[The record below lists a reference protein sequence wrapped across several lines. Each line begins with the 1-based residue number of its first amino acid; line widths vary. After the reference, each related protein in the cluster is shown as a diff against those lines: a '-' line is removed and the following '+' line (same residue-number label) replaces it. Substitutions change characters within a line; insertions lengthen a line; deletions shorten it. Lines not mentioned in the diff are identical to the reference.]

1 MSHDITIYQGSS
13 DEEHALASYT
23 PQVCYVL
30 SLDACVAAWL
40 KNKSERTGSA
50 KTKRAYEDT
59 INGFR
64 ALLQSARPIPLDL
77 VSDDTRAICLAA
89 ESFASGNGVS
99 SATFNQPLAIL
110 SSFYTYAIKQ
120 EVVDKNPIKLID
132 RRPVDAK
139 DAAQPMGESE
149 IAQAF
154 TSIDRGTLE
163 GLRDY
168 ALLSLAVTT
177 GRRSRELAELSW
189 GDVRLSGRGKNE
201 KMLIT
206 WQHCKG
212 NKQMHDEIEP
222 RTKTALLAYLHALH
236 GGDLGKLA
244 KDAPIFVSLSRNNYR
259 GGLSIQAVSDVC
271 LKHLGT
277 SKVHTTRHTFAVQ
290 MEKAGASLSDIGA
303 RLGHASLKT
312 TSDYMKRLHSAE
324 NPHAAKLG
332 EMFGI

>member
-1 MSHDITIYQGSS
+1 MSTDITIYQG
-13 DEEHALASYT
+13 DESIEPYIPPSHYI
-23 PQVCYVL
+23 L
-30 SLDACVAAWL
+30 SLDACIAAWV
-40 KNKSERTGSA
+40 KNKSERTGSV
-50 KTKRAYEDT
+50 KTKRAYQDT
-59 INGFR
+59 ITGFR
-64 ALLQSARPIPLDL
+64 ALLKSAHPIPLDL
-77 VSDDTRAICLAA
+77 DSDDSRAIRLAA
-89 ESFASGNGVS
+89 ESFAAGNGVS
-99 SATFNQPLAIL
+99 SATFNQRLAIL

-120 EVVDKNPIKLID
+120 EVLDKNPIKLID

-139 DAAQPMGESE
+139 DAALPMGDTE
-149 IAQAF
+149 IVEAF
-154 TSIDRGTLE
+154 SKIDRGTLE

-177 GRRSRELAELSW
+177 GRRSRELASLCW
-189 GDVRLSGRGKNE
+189 GDIRLTGKDKSS

-212 NKQMHDEIEP
+212 NKQMRDEIEP
-222 RTKTALLAYLHALH
+222 RTKAAILAYLHVLYGA
-236 GGDLGKLA
+236 DLGKLT
-244 KDAPIFVSLSRNNYR
+244 KDAPVFVSLSRNNHR
-259 GGLSIQAVSDVC
+259 GQLSIQAVSDIC

-303 RLGHASLKT
+303 KLGHASLKT
-312 TSDYMKRLHSAE
+312 TSEYMKRLHSAE